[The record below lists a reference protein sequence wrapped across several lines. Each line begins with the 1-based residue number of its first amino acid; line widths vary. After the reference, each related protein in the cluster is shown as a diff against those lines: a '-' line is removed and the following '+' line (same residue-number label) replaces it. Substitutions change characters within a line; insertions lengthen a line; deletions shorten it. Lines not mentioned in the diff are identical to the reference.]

1 MKLQEILKGAMS
13 TLIRIAPLL
22 REYLHIPETVE
33 VNGDTLGLCL
43 EDLSR
48 QYPEIRDFLFSPKD
62 LLKVLVT
69 IDNREILALN
79 VQKNLDRVL
88 NPDDEIQILAVVAE
102 G

>member
-1 MKLQEILKGAMS
+1 MS

-22 REYLHIPETVE
+22 REHLQIPDTVE
-33 VNGDTLGLCL
+33 VNGHTLGACL

-62 LLKVLVT
+62 LLRVLVT
-69 IDNREILALN
+69 IDNKEILALN
-79 VQKNLDRVL
+79 VQKNMERVL
-88 NPDDEIQILAVVAE
+88 QPDDEIQILAVVAE